1 MGKGL
6 SSLLSDSHLV
16 VSKKVASFQGV
27 KLVDIKL
34 ISVNPNQ
41 PRKTFDEEAL
51 NELAASIKIHG
62 VIQPI
67 TIRENSKG
75 NYELISGERRWRA
88 SQKAGLDYIPA
99 YMRNVDD
106 EKSLELALIE
116 NLQREDLNPI
126 EIALAYYRMME
137 ECKLKQ
143 EELGERVGKNRT
155 TVTNYLRLLQLP
167 EDIQSGL
174 ITQQLTMGQAR
185 PLISLGDKDFQLELY
200 EQILAQGLSARKVE
214 ELAKKDRS
222 KTTDLSPLDAHKE
235 DVRIEEME
243 LKRKTILPI
252 KIQVKAIDK
261 GFVTIPI
268 SNEESL
274 NELLE
279 LIN

>member
-41 PRKTFDEEAL
+41 PRKTFDEGAL
-51 NELAASIKIHG
+51 NELAASINIHG

-88 SQKAGLDYIPA
+88 SHKAGLDYIPA

-126 EIALAYYRMME
+126 EIALAYHRMME

-222 KTTDLSPLDAHKE
+222 KTTDLSPLHAHKE
-235 DVRIEEME
+235 DIRIEEME